1 MIGEAV
7 RLRRPSRDARHCLL
21 AVRMHRHPVPPST
34 HPSHLRSLAW
44 LSFLVS
50 HSPRPTMPTDL
61 TNGTHSLA
69 TTCKPHDLTRSR
81 AALLAKNA
89 KDGKKPCAR
98 GQLGRAHRVARWG
111 HVWAQRNAA
120 CKGWPTI
127 APCGQGSGGRIGAYR
142 LEHTHAGLLARS
154 PVQRHTVGPVGRL
167 VEPNELMVPVTC
179 DGTAFE
185 ACSDSRT
192 TGTLLPRSEGSSM
205 GRTAWHT

>member
-1 MIGEAV
+1 MAKRKKIRPIIMGLTFFYHQKCGYVSVRRLRPTARGDIMIGEAV

-34 HPSHLRSLAW
+34 HSHLRSLAW

-89 KDGKKPCAR
+89 KDGKKSCAR

-120 CKGWPTI
+120 CKGWPMI
-127 APCGQGSGGRIGAYR
+127 APCGHRAGFGRADWS
-142 LEHTHAGLLARS
+142 LPARA
-154 PVQRHTVGPVGRL
+154 H
-167 VEPNELMVPVTC
+167 
-179 DGTAFE
+179 
-185 ACSDSRT
+185 
-192 TGTLLPRSEGSSM
+192 PR
-205 GRTAWHT
+205 RTASS